1 MVLERKDYYKNIVLL
16 PMLYFALLLKYS
28 FIRFRLK
35 LLWLTMTQPTTTV
48 EVEFL
53 PVYVPSEYEKQN
65 PKAFA
70 EGVRNVMAKYAYII
84 YNDYI
89 ISCVFRVIYMSL
101 RNIRGKRIFFPAHYL
116 LPANGHVARVIITD
130 V

>member
-1 MVLERKDYYKNIVLL
+1 M
-16 PMLYFALLLKYS
+16 
-28 FIRFRLK
+28 FRLK

-70 EGVRNVMAKYAYII
+70 EGVRNVMAKYVYPIQ
-84 YNDYI
+84 YYY
-89 ISCVFRVIYMSL
+89 VFIKLYSIVIKL
-101 RNIRGKRIFFPAHYL
+101 PIRRQMI
-116 LPANGHVARVIITD
+116 
-130 V
+130 

>member
-1 MVLERKDYYKNIVLL
+1 MVQERKNDHSNI
-16 PMLYFALLLKYS
+16 F
-28 FIRFRLK
+28 FIRYIKIYIYDMYRLK

-70 EGVRNVMAKYAYII
+70 EGVRNVMAKYA
-84 YNDYI
+84 
-89 ISCVFRVIYMSL
+89 
-101 RNIRGKRIFFPAHYL
+101 
-116 LPANGHVARVIITD
+116 
-130 V
+130 

>member
-1 MVLERKDYYKNIVLL
+1 MY
-16 PMLYFALLLKYS
+16 
-28 FIRFRLK
+28 RLK

-70 EGVRNVMAKYAYII
+70 EGVRNVMAKYVELFCYRALL
-84 YNDYI
+84 
-89 ISCVFRVIYMSL
+89 F
-101 RNIRGKRIFFPAHYL
+101 YL
-116 LPANGHVARVIITD
+116 FNLNSIPQH
-130 V
+130 

>member
-1 MVLERKDYYKNIVLL
+1 MHINNITVILSHG
-16 PMLYFALLLKYS
+16 FV
-28 FIRFRLK
+28 FRLK

-70 EGVRNVMAKYAYII
+70 EGVRNVMAKYVIS
-84 YNDYI
+84 YNIKLYT
-89 ISCVFRVIYMSL
+89 S
-101 RNIRGKRIFFPAHYL
+101 YL
-116 LPANGHVARVIITD
+116 
-130 V
+130 

>member
-1 MVLERKDYYKNIVLL
+1 MTCVYLIYGIV
-16 PMLYFALLLKYS
+16 
-28 FIRFRLK
+28 FRLK

-70 EGVRNVMAKYAYII
+70 EGVRNVMAKYVILYYII
-84 YNDYI
+84 MYSY
-89 ISCVFRVIYMSL
+89 
-101 RNIRGKRIFFPAHYL
+101 
-116 LPANGHVARVIITD
+116 
-130 V
+130 